1 MDGDK
6 ESVRQMEGIAC
17 NLDSP
22 GLKALIDA
30 TAQVKGEAKP
40 YSITGSLPLVREMQN
55 AGFDI
60 QISGFGLSKTYHA
73 DNEYCLLSDMQD
85 AFQILLRVISIN
97 DEQ

>member
-1 MDGDK
+1 
-6 ESVRQMEGIAC
+6 
-17 NLDSP
+17 
-22 GLKALIDA
+22 
-30 TAQVKGEAKP
+30 
-40 YSITGSLPLVREMQN
+40 MQN